1 MILSMT
7 GYGEAH
13 RSFENKSFKIEI
25 KSLNGKTTDIRLKS
39 NYGLKDKE
47 LDLRRLV
54 RAEALRGKFDVNI
67 SIESTVIEEDNS
79 LNISLMKAYA
89 DKLKQFASDEGI
101 PTGDLIQSIIRLPN
115 TVQVSEDGLSS
126 QEWNVVRD
134 MTLEALNK
142 LQSFREHEGESL
154 EQDILGR
161 VARIKNLLEELAPFE
176 STRIVGL
183 KERMLKNLELFLSKD
198 NIDEN
203 RYEQE
208 VIYYLE
214 KLDINEEKVR
224 LAQHCEHFID
234 AVKLEKHE
242 KGKKLS
248 FISQEIGREINT
260 LGAKA
265 QHSEIQQ
272 IVVNMKEE
280 LEKIKEQV
288 LNIL

>member
-13 RSFENKSFKIEI
+13 RSLENKSFKIEI

-47 LDLRRLV
+47 LELRRLI
-54 RAEALRGKFDVNI
+54 RNHALRGKFDVNLNV
-67 SIESTVIEEDNS
+67 ESTVVEEDDS
-79 LNISLMKAYA
+79 LNIPLMTAYA
-89 DKLKQFASDEGI
+89 EKLKTFANDVGI
-101 PTGDLIQSIIRLPN
+101 PHGDLIQSIIRLPN
-115 TVQVSEDGLSS
+115 TVQVSEDGLSVE
-126 QEWNVVRD
+126 EWTVVKE
-134 MTLEALNK
+134 MTEEALSK
-142 LQSFREHEGESL
+142 LENFRLHEGESL
-154 EQDILGR
+154 EQDILS
-161 VARIKNLLEELAPFE
+161 RISKIRDLLEKVAPFE
-176 STRIVGL
+176 SVRIVAL
-183 KERMLKNLELFLSKD
+183 KERMLKNLQLFLSKE

-224 LAQHCEHFID
+224 LAQHCEHFTD
-234 AVKLEKHE
+234 AVKLNTKE

-272 IVVNMKEE
+272 IVVNMKDE